1 MKHSKFLAIAALVL
15 AGGLSDLRASV
26 TFHLGNNPLVG
37 QENIVFGAEQT
48 GSLVTGTTNL
58 SNTSVSFSSTMD
70 VLDVNSH
77 GAASIDS
84 VDGSIQNLT
93 IALSAG
99 GTFQGLIIDPFLNFG
114 KRDGPATITV
124 VASDGTFTF
133 QYPCGLDNGQ
143 NYLTLQAAP
152 GETISKASIYAPNGF
167 SDLRQVRISGIGS
180 AVPAP
185 EPTTL
190 LLLAGGLLVVGSRRL
205 RIP

>member
-1 MKHSKFLAIAALVL
+1 MMNSKFLTIAALVL
-15 AGGLSDLRASV
+15 AGGLSNLRASV
-26 TFHLGNNPLVG
+26 TFHLGNNPFVG
-37 QENIVFGAEQT
+37 QENILFGADQT
-48 GSLVTGTTNL
+48 GSLVAGTTNL

-84 VDGSIQNLT
+84 VDGSIQNLS
-93 IALSAG
+93 IALSSG
-99 GTFQGLIIDPFLNFG
+99 GTFQGLIIDPFLNNG
-114 KRDGPATITV
+114 RRDGPATVTV

-143 NYLTLQAAP
+143 NFLTIQAAP
-152 GETISKASIYAPNGF
+152 GETISKATIYAPNGF
-167 SDLRQVRISGIGS
+167 SDLRQIRISGVGA

-190 LLLAGGLLVVGSRRL
+190 LLLAGGFLVVGSRRL
-205 RIP
+205 RLP